1 MACANPVVLDLRDL
15 GVNSRG
21 VARTLKEV
29 GSRLLAGD
37 PNRYRAVCSAAGLP
51 LLPEADRAQVTVVPP
66 HSQAVFEQL
75 TLPMIAARL
84 RASAVYSLR
93 ECGALWG
100 PPLLLHVTEDPEV
113 RWAREPMR
121 LVGPGGGV
129 GREIARRGY
138 SRLIMNRALRRA
150 RVVTCTYATAT
161 DLERSHGLPAESVT
175 VVPLGV
181 DLDRFRRLERRTS
194 NEDVYLFHLSSA
206 DPREHT
212 SVIVDAFARL
222 VARTTQP
229 VRLVIAG
236 DLGSSRQP
244 LVDLVA
250 TLGLY
255 GKVET
260 LGRVSDERLVELY
273 SGAAATV
280 LASMDEGFGL
290 QPLEAMACGSLLV
303 STPARATREVAG
315 EAEIE
320 WTPLDSDRMSVAFE
334 TVLRDRTRQAR
345 AAEINRRA
353 VAHFSW
359 DRTAQRVHDLLD
371 EVVAGDRR
379 CARTDRALAPPG

>member
-129 GREIARRGY
+129 GREIAP
-138 SRLIMNRALRRA
+138 SR
-150 RVVTCTYATAT
+150 
-161 DLERSHGLPAESVT
+161 
-175 VVPLGV
+175 
-181 DLDRFRRLERRTS
+181 
-194 NEDVYLFHLSSA
+194 
-206 DPREHT
+206 
-212 SVIVDAFARL
+212 
-222 VARTTQP
+222 
-229 VRLVIAG
+229 
-236 DLGSSRQP
+236 
-244 LVDLVA
+244 
-250 TLGLY
+250 
-255 GKVET
+255 
-260 LGRVSDERLVELY
+260 
-273 SGAAATV
+273 
-280 LASMDEGFGL
+280 L
-290 QPLEAMACGSLLV
+290 QPLDHEPCFAPRPSGDMHV
-303 STPARATREVAG
+303 RH
-315 EAEIE
+315 
-320 WTPLDSDRMSVAFE
+320 
-334 TVLRDRTRQAR
+334 RDRFGTIAR
-345 AAEINRRA
+345 IARREC
-353 VAHFSW
+353 
-359 DRTAQRVHDLLD
+359 DR
-371 EVVAGDRR
+371 GS
-379 CARTDRALAPPG
+379 ARS